1 MKHCKRIMMKAETGD
16 DGTTTVTASTP
27 DVDRMNDVVAP
38 SWDLSHYKNCPVV
51 IWAHDYSTPPV
62 GRAVSVELDGTTLV
76 AAIKWD
82 DNEANP
88 LGKTVAHQFREGF
101 LSAVSVGFSP
111 GDSVQRSTL
120 DGDHPSHGDS
130 GLVYGMNT
138 PNQLLEISAVPIP
151 ANPHAT
157 AMRAAPA
164 PVDVRDELL
173 RLLATDDAIRAE
185 VGSLAADWK
194 PEGTDAPQSFFELL
208 TN

>member
-76 AAIKWD
+76 ASIKWD

-111 GDSVQRSTL
+111 
-120 DGDHPSHGDS
+120 GDS

-173 RLLATDDAIRAE
+173 KLLTTDDAIRAE